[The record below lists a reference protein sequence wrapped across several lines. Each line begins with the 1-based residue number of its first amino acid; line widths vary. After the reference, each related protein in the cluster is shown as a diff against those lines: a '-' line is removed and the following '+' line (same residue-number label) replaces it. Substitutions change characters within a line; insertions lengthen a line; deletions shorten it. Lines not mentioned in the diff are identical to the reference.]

1 MKKILNS
8 KLIALLLVLLVSVSL
23 FVGCGADEEGTTDEG
38 AAQEASDLSGEVE
51 IDGSSTVY
59 PITMAVAEEFQAE
72 NSDVQVTVGVS
83 GTGGGMKRF
92 TVGET
97 SISNASRPIK
107 EEEANKA
114 KENGVKFEELK
125 IALDGISVVV
135 NPNNDWVEDI
145 TIEDLNKI
153 WAPDSKVKM
162 WSDVNSEWP
171 QKEIKL
177 YGPGTDSGTFDYF
190 TEAVNGEGGA
200 IRTDFTASEDDNV
213 LVQGISGDEYALGYF
228 GYAYYE
234 ENKDKL
240 KALKINGVEPTP
252 ETIEGGEYTPLSRPL
267 FIYVNKEHYTNQKQ
281 VKEFINYYMK
291 NAMEIVPS
299 TGYVSLSQD
308 KYDEELN
315 KLK

>member
-1 MKKILNS
+1 MKKSINFKVIILS
-8 KLIALLLVLLVSVSL
+8 LVLLVSVTI
-23 FVGCGADEEGTTDEG
+23 FAACGDDQSETSNNDKSNEG
-38 AAQEASDLSGEVE
+38 LSGDIE

-59 PITMAVAEEFQAE
+59 PVTAAISEEFQIE
-72 NSDVQVTVGVS
+72 NPDVKVTVGVS

-114 KENGVKFEELK
+114 EENGVEFEELK
-125 IALDGISVVV
+125 VALDGISVVV

-171 QKEIKL
+171 EKEIKL

-190 TEAVNGEGGA
+190 TEAVNGEEGA

-240 KALKINGVEPTP
+240 TVLKINGVEPTP

-267 FIYVNKEHYTNQKQ
+267 FIYVNKDHYTNQKQ
-281 VKEFINYYMK
+281 VKEFVDYYMK

>member
-1 MKKILNS
+1 MKKTINFKVIIL
-8 KLIALLLVLLVSVSL
+8 ALLLLVSVSV
-23 FVGCGADEEGTTDEG
+23 FAACGDDKSETSENDKSNEGLNGDI
-38 AAQEASDLSGEVE
+38 E

-59 PITMAVAEEFQAE
+59 PITAAISEEFQIE
-72 NSDVQVTVGVS
+72 NPDVKVTVGVS

-97 SISNASRPIK
+97 SISDASRPIK
-107 EEEANKA
+107 DEETDKA
-114 KENGVKFEELK
+114 KENDVEFEELK
-125 IALDGISVVV
+125 VALDGISVVV
-135 NPNNDWVEDI
+135 NSNNDWVEDI
-145 TIEDLNKI
+145 TIKDLNKI

-171 QKEIKL
+171 EEEIKL

-190 TEAVNGEGGA
+190 TEVVNGEGGA

-267 FIYVNKEHYTNQKQ
+267 FIYVNKDHYTNKKQ
-281 VKEFINYYMK
+281 INSFVDYYIE
-291 NAMEIVPS
+291 NAPEIVPS
-299 TGYVSLSQD
+299 TGYVGLSEENYE
-308 KYDEELN
+308 KELN